1 MFSWLCIAVLAWLFR
16 YLRLVVNC
24 ISHWTF
30 RPIPIPE
37 NPSYNP
43 QDVTIILPTIATG
56 GEELKDTL
64 RTCLRS
70 EPYEILLVTVDANAD
85 ALNKIANAINA
96 KKIRVLSIREANKR
110 RQMCRAI
117 PEVNTSITMFVDDD
131 VVWPAKVL
139 QWMLAPFEDPKV
151 GGVGTSQRLKRKEG
165 LSIWRFLG
173 AAYLERRNFDCS
185 ACLHIDGGLP
195 CLSGRTVAYRSSILN
210 TEDFTHGFTN
220 EEWRTCQLN
229 ADDDNFITRWMYS
242 HGWKIKM
249 QYHKEAEVQTTLED
263 SPKYLSQCLRW
274 VRSNWRSNLTSMF
287 VERHYWRTQP
297 WSTYSVLQTTI
308 TAWALPY
315 DLLIFFSWYQASL
328 SWPENFKTPLLIFLL
343 CWTFLFS
350 KTVKLWGHFFRYP
363 VDVVFIPA
371 YVGFG
376 YFHGLIK
383 LWGLFTLSETTWG
396 SRDGADAD
404 DRVRMIRLP
413 RYGAMEPDGR
423 KSETF
428 EYPHEMMRQLPAYD
442 THHVRANV
450 RLMTPY
456 HD

>member
-1 MFSWLCIAVLAWLFR
+1 M
-16 YLRLVVNC
+16 
-24 ISHWTF
+24 
-30 RPIPIPE
+30 
-37 NPSYNP
+37 
-43 QDVTIILPTIATG
+43 QDVTIICPTIATG
-56 GEELKDTL
+56 GDELETTI
-64 RTCLRS
+64 RTCLQA
-70 EPYEILLVTVDANAD
+70 EPYEMLLVTVDANVE
-85 ALNKIANAINA
+85 ALNKVAKGINA

-117 PEVNTSITMFVDDD
+117 PEVTTRLTMFVDDD
-131 VVWPAKVL
+131 VIWPPKVL
-139 QWMLAPFEDPKV
+139 QWILAPFEDAQV
-151 GGVGTSQRLKRKEG
+151 GGVGTSQRLKRSSSV
-165 LSIWRFLG
+165 SIWSFLG

-195 CLSGRTVAYRSSILN
+195 CLSGRTVAYRSDILQA
-210 TEDFTHGFTN
+210 EEFTHGFTH
-220 EEWRTCQLN
+220 EQWRTCQLN
-229 ADDDNFITRWMYS
+229 ADDDNFITRWMYR
-242 HGWKIKM
+242 HGHKIAM

-287 VERHYWRTQP
+287 VEKHYWWTQP

-315 DLLIFFSWYQASL
+315 DILIFVAWYQASL
-328 SWPENFKTPLLIFLL
+328 DWPHGTRVALMTFLAA
-343 CWTFLFS
+343 WTFVFS
-350 KTVKLWGHFFRYP
+350 KTVKLWGHFIRYP
-363 VDVVFIPA
+363 ADVVFIPV
-371 YVGFG
+371 YIFFG

-413 RYGAMEPDGR
+413 RYGSPMPDGR

-428 EYPHEMMRQLPAYD
+428 DHPQTFANSDQLPAYD
-442 THHVRANV
+442 AHWRAATFMNQ
-450 RLMTPY
+450 Y